1 MEKMG
6 VRIKLNRG
14 QIKVQQNGA
23 AARGGL
29 VIAQW
34 RYAESQTWIRDA
46 MIGREQARQKR
57 VGASPFDGVQP

>member
-14 QIKVQQNGA
+14 GQIKVKQNGA

-34 RYAESQTWIRDA
+34 RYAESQT
-46 MIGREQARQKR
+46 
-57 VGASPFDGVQP
+57 